1 MTVTEVVLA
10 SGSPR
15 RRQLLEE
22 MGLSFRVSP
31 TEADETI
38 PDGLTPG
45 EAAVMLARKKAD
57 AAAALWGDALVIA
70 ADTLVAVGGRILGKP
85 DDRAGAVEML
95 KLLRGREHE
104 VVTGVCVAYRG
115 RMYSHCERTWVRFDD
130 MADSDI
136 EGYADSGEPM
146 DKAGAYGIQGR
157 AGEFISGINGCYFNV
172 MGLPKAA
179 LRKLLIQAV
188 GETAYRAMA
197 PWRGL

>member
-1 MTVTEVVLA
+1 MTAPEIVLA

-22 MGLSFRVSP
+22 MGLRFRVAP

-38 PDGLTPG
+38 PDGVTPG
-45 EAAVMLARKKAD
+45 EAAVLLAHKKAD
-57 AAAALWGDALVIA
+57 AAAGQWGDALVIT

-85 DDRAGAVEML
+85 NDRAGAVEML
-95 KLLRGREHE
+95 RLLRGCEHE
-104 VVTGVCVAYRG
+104 VVTGICVAYRG
-115 RMYSHCERTWVRFDD
+115 RVYSHCERTWVRFDD
-130 MADSDI
+130 MEDCDI
-136 EGYADSGEPM
+136 EGYASSGEPM

-188 GETAYRAMA
+188 GEAVYRAMA